1 MNEQEKIQLQK
12 MIQANDTE
20 DHTDVIRRVKHS
32 GPITDDVMT
41 MLKLKKEYARLAKS
55 NPKQFDAICV
65 SRCNFLFTYYTDIF
79 NRLKRDE
86 VDIQMLF
93 NLVQVLRAIED
104 GKVDQHEGSFEVG
117 KILKKIYIDSAL
129 KRSEHL
135 DAEQA
140 IKDKREKKP
149 AKMPAEKISW
159 AEYKAKMSAEAPEGS
174 EALKST
180 KGVERV

>member
-1 MNEQEKIQLQK
+1 MNDQEKIQLQK

-20 DHTDVIRRVKHS
+20 DHTEVIRRVKHS
-32 GPITDDVMT
+32 TSIMQDVTT

-55 NPKQFDAICV
+55 NPTQFDAICV
-65 SRCNFLFTYYTDIF
+65 SRCNFIFTYYTDIY

-86 VDIQMLF
+86 IDIQMLF
-93 NLVQVLRAIED
+93 QLISVLKAIED

-135 DAEQA
+135 DEEQA
-140 IKDKREKKP
+140 AKDKREKKP

-159 AEYKAKMSAEAPEGS
+159 AEYKAKMSSNEI
-174 EALKST
+174 
-180 KGVERV
+180 